1 MPIVPDDK
9 NWTWVLERPC
19 PECGFDAARFDV
31 ATVPAAVRDNAGRW
45 AELLAHPLVAARPS
59 DDRWSGLEYG
69 CHVRDV
75 YRLYTYRL
83 RLMLDEDAPEF
94 PNWDQ
99 DVTAIG
105 DRYAEQIPADV
116 STALAAAADELAG
129 LFATVHG
136 AQWQRTGFRSDG
148 AAFTVDSFARYMIHD
163 PLHHVHDVEDGYLRL
178 GA

>member
-9 NWTWVLERPC
+9 NWTWVLQRPC
-19 PECGFDAARFDV
+19 PECGFDAVHFDV
-31 ATVPAAVRDNAGRW
+31 ATVPDGLRANARRW
-45 AELLAHPLVAARPS
+45 VELLAHPRVATRPS

-99 DVTAIG
+99 DATATE
-105 DRYAEQIPADV
+105 DRYGEQDPIEVGA
-116 STALAAAADELAG
+116 ALAAAAVELAE
-129 LFATVHG
+129 LFATVDG

-163 PLHHVHDVEDGYLRL
+163 PVHHLHDVGDGYHRL